1 MENQESFEVKEEVLN
16 KITKLEN
23 KYLEMKKEFKE
34 IKERVMKLE
43 KTKVIF

>member
-1 MENQESFEVKEEVLN
+1 MENKELINEEILL

-34 IKERVMKLE
+34 IKERFMKLE